1 MPTTLTFFPVGNG
14 DMTLVKLADIDST
27 SILIDINIRTDA
39 DDASS
44 PTRDVAADLRSRL
57 KSDVNGRPYVDVFLL
72 SHPDQDHCRGL
83 ERHFYLGPLV
93 DYPDDKKPHN
103 EKRIIIREIWSSPI
117 VFRRASKNH
126 VLCGDAKAFNG
137 EAKRRVKVNKEKLFV
152 VTDGDRVKVLGED
165 TDGKTD
171 DLGPILW
178 KTGEKS
184 SSICGRDFVAHF
196 TGHLLAPIKAE
207 GDPELEESLSKNH
220 SSVIINFMFAS
231 GALTPDGVKF
241 LTAGDAEV
249 LIWTKLWEKY
259 QNTAEV
265 LEYDVM
271 QTPHH
276 CSWHS
281 LSYDSWSDKK
291 ENAKVE
297 PAARS
302 ALGQARPGAVI
313 VASCKPIKDDDVDPP
328 CIRAK
333 QEYQD
338 ILKAKGGTFLCTDEY
353 LKDAAPEP
361 YVLTVTA
368 EGAAKPSVSQAAAKL
383 GAAASVA
390 KEPMPHG

>member
-14 DMTLVKLADIDST
+14 DMTLVKLADVDAT
-27 SILIDINIRTDA
+27 SILIDINIRVDA
-39 DDASS
+39 DDQNSS
-44 PTRDVAADLRSRL
+44 TRDVAADLRARL
-57 KSDVNGRPYVDVFLL
+57 QRDGNERPFVDVFLL

-83 ERHFYLGPLV
+83 ERHFYLGPLS
-93 DYPDDKKPHN
+93 DYPDDEKPQN
-103 EKRIIIREIWSSPI
+103 EKRIVIREIWSSPI

-126 VLCGDAKAFNG
+126 TLCADAKAFNC
-137 EAKRRVKVNKEKLFV
+137 EAKRRVKVNKESGFV
-152 VTDGDRVKVLGED
+152 VADGDRIRVLGED

-178 KTGEKS
+178 KTGDKFS
-184 SSICGRDFVAHF
+184 RIRGRDFTAHF
-196 TGHLLAPIKAE
+196 TGHLLAPLKA
-207 GDPELEESLSKNH
+207 DDDLELEDNLSKNH

-241 LTAGDAEV
+241 LTGGDAEV
-249 LIWTKLWEKY
+249 LIWSKLWEKY
-259 QNTAEV
+259 EHTPEV
-265 LEYDVM
+265 LEYDVI

-291 ENAKVE
+291 EKARVE

-313 VASCKPIKDDDVDPP
+313 VASSKQVRDDDVDPP

-333 QEYQD
+333 REYQD
-338 ILKAKGGTFLCTDEY
+338 ILKAQGGTFVCTDEY
-353 LKDAAPEP
+353 PKETAPEP

-368 EGAAKPSVSQAAAKL
+368 EGASKPSVSQAAAKL

-390 KEPMPHG
+390 REPMPHG